1 MLLDAIGKPMSGV
14 LVRLDEHNREK
25 EKPFIKR
32 RAEGRLSIGIELRY
46 VVKMEDVVHT
56 GIPEEMYQL
65 KLLAAI
71 GLSKTK
77 SEELKKGIRQLRYGR
92 TTKITKVREL
102 LDNALKQDELSALV
116 RLLREEEMH

>member
-1 MLLDAIGKPMSGV
+1 
-14 LVRLDEHNREK
+14 
-25 EKPFIKR
+25 
-32 RAEGRLSIGIELRY
+32 
-46 VVKMEDVVHT
+46 MEDIVHT

-92 TTKITKVREL
+92 ITEITRVREL
-102 LDNALKQDELSALV
+102 LDCALKQDDLSALV
-116 RLLREEEMH
+116 RQMREEEMHE

>member
-1 MLLDAIGKPMSGV
+1 VDGW
-14 LVRLDEHNREK
+14 LVGEK